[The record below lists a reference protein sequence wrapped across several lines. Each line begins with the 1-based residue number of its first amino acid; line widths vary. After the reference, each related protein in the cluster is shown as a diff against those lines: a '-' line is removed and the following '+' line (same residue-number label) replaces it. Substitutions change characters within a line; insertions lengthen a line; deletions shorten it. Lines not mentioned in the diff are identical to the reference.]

1 MTTKTDRDA
10 LELAMDAMDRY
21 RDASARMDNAL
32 ARGRLANAEF
42 WRQMRE
48 SAVEEIWSALEHK
61 S

>member
-1 MTTKTDRDA
+1 MTTVTDREA
-10 LELAMDAMDRY
+10 LALAMDRY
-21 RDASARMDNAL
+21 RVASARMDNAL